1 MHRIPPPPHKM
12 HRPFRYRACIPATA
26 ARTSPR
32 PEDRTEQTPSGTAPY
47 EFPTDGYLP
56 AARDRKTD
64 ARISGHSVIC
74 VPEHT
79 ERGYLLYPDSAQSDQ
94 RLPVRSEPQ
103 KQGNGSRQYTCG
115 CTCSSMP
122 EGQPRTRP
130 DKRAESRFPG
140 ARPGSTHAPPGPKRR
155 QGRKIPFAPAITPPL
170 RSVTLVPAADILPSY
185 IPAPPC
191 APRYSGAVFDRYAN
205 RPRPAR
211 YADDVLS
218 GYAELPRRRDPQP
231 VRRETGNARTLT
243 RPDARHRGCPPRR
256 NRAHR
261 TESARRG

>member
-1 MHRIPPPPHKM
+1 RCPFPRPHTPAATNMHRIPPPPHKM

-103 KQGNGSRQYTCG
+103 KQRQRQQAVYL
-115 CTCSSMP
+115 
-122 EGQPRTRP
+122 RLHL
-130 DKRAESRFPG
+130 FIH
-140 ARPGSTHAPPGPKRR
+140 ARR
-155 QGRKIPFAPAITPPL
+155 
-170 RSVTLVPAADILPSY
+170 
-185 IPAPPC
+185 PAP
-191 APRYSGAVFDRYAN
+191 N
-205 RPRPAR
+205 K
-211 YADDVLS
+211 
-218 GYAELPRRRDPQP
+218 
-231 VRRETGNARTLT
+231 TGQT
-243 RPDARHRGCPPRR
+243 G
-256 NRAHR
+256 
-261 TESARRG
+261 